1 MSTIRYTH
9 YNPPNYGMFH
19 KFKVLPKYYMHKY
32 ILSKSSNSLEGH
44 LSKIDNVNYIW
55 YNSESNIME
64 IWGNRY
70 EDMKKC
76 RNVIE
81 NYIEYKYWEE
91 IIHEH

>member
-1 MSTIRYTH
+1 MNMIRYTH

-19 KFKVLPKYYMHKY
+19 KFKVLPKYYMYKY
-32 ILSKSSNSLEGH
+32 ILPKSNNSLEGH

-64 IWGNRY
+64 IWGNTY
-70 EDMKKC
+70 EDMRKC
-76 RNVIE
+76 RNIIE